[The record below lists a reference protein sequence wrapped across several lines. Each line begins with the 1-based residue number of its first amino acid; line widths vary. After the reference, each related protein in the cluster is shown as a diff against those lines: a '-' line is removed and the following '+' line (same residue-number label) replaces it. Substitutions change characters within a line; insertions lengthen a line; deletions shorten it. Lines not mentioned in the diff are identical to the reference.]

1 MPNSLEEKLRA
12 IHSSIAQTKRDIDL
26 STSVEQYDRLQVKLK
41 LLEEERLELLN
52 KMEVEIMSNRYSIS
66 TKKHD
71 AIGVVDLEDEEFFV
85 RIVSESGARVIAD
98 LLNEKEDLIKEKPLD
113 LHKDFEKWDKLINR
127 LNKNGRR
134 LIEIEEEYETKSEKI
149 LNNARTIKEEA
160 GKDIIKE
167 KYGGNNDK
175 TRKKYVEETLKELT
189 DEKQEL
195 KLQKEED
202 NRRISFIKR
211 LIDMKIELIKYDGE
225 TSL

>member
-1 MPNSLEEKLRA
+1 M
-12 IHSSIAQTKRDIDL
+12 SS
-26 STSVEQYDRLQVKLK
+26 
-41 LLEEERLELLN
+41 
-52 KMEVEIMSNRYSIS
+52 RYSIS

-71 AIGVVDLEDEEFFV
+71 AIGVVDSEDEEFFV
-85 RIVSESGARVIAD
+85 RTVSEAGARVVAD

-113 LHKDFEKWDKLINR
+113 LHKDFEEWDKLISR
-127 LNKNGRR
+127 INKISRR
-134 LIEIEEEYETKSEKI
+134 LMEIEETYETESEKI
-149 LNNARTIKEEA
+149 LNNARQIKEET

>member
-1 MPNSLEEKLRA
+1 MSQETKIDETKFKSYTKKP
-12 IHSSIAQTKRDIDL
+12 IAVQAYQT
-26 STSVEQYDRLQVKLK
+26 
-41 LLEEERLELLN
+41 EEEIYIETLE
-52 KMEVEIMSNRYSIS
+52 
-66 TKKHD
+66 
-71 AIGVVDLEDEEFFV
+71 GVMKADKGDWIIRGVKGELYPCKPDVFDLTYEETDNT
-85 RIVSESGARVIAD
+85 I
-98 LLNEKEDLIKEKPLD
+98 NMYY
-113 LHKDFEKWDKLINR
+113 DFIQWDTLINR
-127 LNKNGRR
+127 INKISRR
-134 LIEIEEEYETKSEKI
+134 LIEIEEEYETKSEQ
-149 LNNARTIKEEA
+149 LLSEARTIKDND

-175 TRKKYVEETLKELT
+175 TRKKYVEEELSDLT

>member
-1 MPNSLEEKLRA
+1 MKQETKIDETKFKSYTKKP
-12 IHSSIAQTKRDIDL
+12 IAVQAYQT
-26 STSVEQYDRLQVKLK
+26 
-41 LLEEERLELLN
+41 EEEIEIETLEGTM
-52 KMEVEIMSNRYSIS
+52 KADKGDWII
-66 TKKHD
+66 K
-71 AIGVVDLEDEEFFV
+71 GVKGELYPCKPDIFNLTYEETNDTTN
-85 RIVSESGARVIAD
+85 IYQ
-98 LLNEKEDLIKEKPLD
+98 
-113 LHKDFEKWDKLINR
+113 DFIQWDKLINR

-134 LIEIEEEYETKSEKI
+134 LIEIEEEYETKSKQLLTE
-149 LNNARTIKEEA
+149 ARTIKEKTD
-160 GKDIIKE
+160 KDIIKE

>member
-1 MPNSLEEKLRA
+1 MSQETKIDETKFKSYTKKP
-12 IHSSIAQTKRDIDL
+12 IAVQAYQT
-26 STSVEQYDRLQVKLK
+26 
-41 LLEEERLELLN
+41 EEEIYIETLEGVMKADKGDWIIRGVKGELYPCKPDVFDLTYEKTDDTINMYYDFIQWDTLITRLD
-52 KMEVEIMSNRYSIS
+52 KIS
-66 TKKHD
+66 
-71 AIGVVDLEDEEFFV
+71 
-85 RIVSESGARVIAD
+85 
-98 LLNEKEDLIKEKPLD
+98 
-113 LHKDFEKWDKLINR
+113 
-127 LNKNGRR
+127 RR
-134 LIEIEEEYETKSEKI
+134 LIQIEETYETESEKI
-149 LNNARTIKEEA
+149 LNNARQIKEEI

-175 TRKKYVEETLKELT
+175 TRKKYVEEQLSDLT

>member
-1 MPNSLEEKLRA
+1 MNQEKK
-12 IHSSIAQTKRDIDL
+12 IDETKFK
-26 STSVEQYDRLQVKLK
+26 SY
-41 LLEEERLELLN
+41 
-52 KMEVEIMSNRYSIS
+52 
-66 TKKHD
+66 TKKPV
-71 AIGVVDLEDEEFFV
+71 AVQAYQTDEEIEIKTLEGV
-85 RIVSESGARVIAD
+85 MKAD
-98 LLNEKEDLIKEKPLD
+98 KGDWIIRGVKGELYPCKPDIFNLTYEETND
-113 LHKDFEKWDKLINR
+113 TINIYPDFIQWNKLINR

-134 LIEIEEEYETKSEKI
+134 LIEIEEEYETKSDEI
-149 LNNARTIKEEA
+149 LAKARKIKEDEDI
-160 GKDIIKE
+160 DIIKD

-175 TRKKYVEETLKELT
+175 IRKKYIEEQLSDLT